1 MQRAAVAAVVV
12 VAADHLHRL
21 PAVGVVGDNIRRHHC
36 PRPPVAVTAPKEGVA
51 LEAGA
56 SHAPCP
62 APGTHP
68 GAAAVEDDAAALTA

>member
-12 VAADHLHRL
+12 VEADHLHRL
-21 PAVGVVGDNIRRHHC
+21 PAVGVVGDNIRSHHC
-36 PRPPVAVTAPKEGVA
+36 PRPPVAVTASEEGVA

-68 GAAAVEDDAAALTA
+68 GTAAVEDHAAAVTA